1 MRTTWLERIS
11 VGFSVVCLVWG
22 IWFGYTGDPTWLN
35 RCGSLIIVT
44 GVAVASF
51 KLGDILHLQIKDFIE
66 KNEAAQ
72 LEQLYD
78 AYEKFWG
85 GPLDKQF
92 KEKLT
97 IAVRE
102 KTERTFSDYITRR
115 VDRVKK
121 VEISLLILGTL
132 INGFGDWA
140 IIIAQDALVEQ
151 L

>member
-11 VGFSVVCLVWG
+11 VGLSVALLVLG
-22 IWFGYTGDPTWLN
+22 IWGGYTGDPTWLN

-44 GVAVASF
+44 VVAVASF
-51 KLGDILHLQIKDFIE
+51 KLGDILHQRIKDFVE

-85 GPLDKQF
+85 GPLHKQF
-92 KEKLT
+92 KDKLT
-97 IAVRE
+97 TAVKE
-102 KTERTFSDYITRR
+102 KIEQTFSDYINRR

-121 VEISLLILGTL
+121 VEISLLIIGTL

-140 IIIAQDALVEQ
+140 IIIRGALI
-151 L
+151 

>member
-22 IWFGYTGDPTWLN
+22 IWSGYTGDPTWLN
-35 RCGSLIIVT
+35 RCGSLIIVA
-44 GVAVASF
+44 GVAAASF
-51 KLGDILHLQIKDFIE
+51 KLRDILQLQIKDFVE

-72 LEQLYD
+72 LEQLYE

-102 KTERTFSDYITRR
+102 KTERTFSDYISRR
-115 VDRVKK
+115 VDRVRK

-132 INGFGDWA
+132 INGFGDLA
-140 IIIAQDALVEQ
+140 INIVRGAIV
-151 L
+151 